1 MANEGQLKPDVDG
14 NARLGS
20 DCVWLLRSCVELKG
34 EGQVFFILCR
44 AARQGPDGRFFAR
57 LYLGKLVFQARCAQ
71 IRGGGIRWPQNASV
85 GYAMFE
91 WFVLLGPVWQALL
104 ATLFTYAVTAAG
116 GGLVFC
122 VRGVGRTALDAMM
135 GFAAG
140 VMTAASFWSLL
151 SPAMELAG
159 EMGMNVALTAFCGLM
174 AGGGLLWA
182 GDWAYGRLAAR
193 GGPAT
198 EGARRRLMLMA
209 GMTLHNIPEGMAVGV
224 AFGSLAHGLD
234 GATLPAACMLAV
246 GVGIQN
252 FPEGAA
258 VSLPL
263 LRDGLGRGKAFF
275 LGQLSAVVEPLAGV
289 AGAVL
294 VLGAQRMLPGML
306 SFAAGAML
314 YVAIAELIPE
324 SLANERRG
332 LMAVVTLAG
341 FGVMM
346 VLDVALG

>member
-1 MANEGQLKPDVDG
+1 MKASFRRELPVLAAIFLFWFSMYTYPSFFSAYVSDRLMAPEVMTGL
-14 NARLGS
+14 
-20 DCVWLLRSCVELKG
+20 
-34 EGQVFFILCR
+34 I
-44 AARQGPDGRFFAR
+44 
-57 LYLGKLVFQARCAQ
+57 
-71 IRGGGIRWPQNASV
+71 V
-85 GYAMFE
+85 GAY
-91 WFVLLGPVWQALL
+91 
-104 ATLFTYAVTAAG
+104 
-116 GGLVFC
+116 
-122 VRGVGRTALDAMM
+122 
-135 GFAAG
+135 GFAQMVLPIPLG
-140 VMTAASFWSLL
+140 IASDWTRRRKPF
-151 SPAMELAG
+151 
-159 EMGMNVALTAFCGLM
+159 VALTAFCGLM

>member
-1 MANEGQLKPDVDG
+1 MLNWFSQLG
-14 NARLGS
+14 H
-20 DCVWLLRSCVELKG
+20 
-34 EGQVFFILCR
+34 
-44 AARQGPDGRFFAR
+44 
-57 LYLGKLVFQARCAQ
+57 
-71 IRGGGIRWPQNASV
+71 
-85 GYAMFE
+85 
-91 WFVLLGPVWQALL
+91 VWQALL
-104 ATLFTYAVTAAG
+104 ATIFTWSVTALGAA
-116 GGLVFC
+116 LVFFFRE
-122 VRGVGRTALDAMM
+122 VNKNVLDSML

-159 EMGMNVALTAFCGLM
+159 TLGMNVWLTALIGFL
-174 AGGGLLWA
+174 GGGALLFA
-182 GDWAYGRLAAR
+182 GDRIYESRAAR
-193 GGPAT
+193 RGPAGT
-198 EGARRRLMLMA
+198 RAGRRRLMLMVS
-209 GMTLHNIPEGMAVGV
+209 MTLHNVPEGMAVGV